1 MSHFGYAQCDTF
13 FFYSSVS
20 MHSRINLITL
30 GVSDLAV
37 SQAFYQ
43 RLGFELSTSS
53 QEGSVAF
60 LKTGG
65 AVLSLFP
72 KAELAKDAMV
82 SAEGSGFQ
90 GITLAQNVENKEDVD
105 TFLKEAE
112 AAGAVITKP
121 AQDVF
126 WGGYNGYF
134 KDPDGYLW
142 EVAWNP
148 FFPFD
153 ERGQVVLP

>member
-1 MSHFGYAQCDTF
+1 
-13 FFYSSVS
+13 
-20 MHSRINLITL
+20 MHSRINLITI
-30 GVSDLAV
+30 GVSDLER
-37 SQAFYQ
+37 SKQFYLK
-43 RLGFELSTSS
+43 LGFELSSAS
-53 QEGSVAF
+53 QEGAVAF
-60 LKTGG
+60 FKTGG
-65 AVLSLFP
+65 AVLSLFS
-72 KAELAKDAMV
+72 KEELAKDAMV
-82 SAEGSGFQ
+82 PVEGSGFQ
-90 GITLAQNVENKEDVD
+90 GMTLAQNVDKKEDVD
-105 TFLKEAE
+105 VFLKQAE

-153 ERGQVVLP
+153 EHGQIVLP

>member
-1 MSHFGYAQCDTF
+1 
-13 FFYSSVS
+13 

-30 GVSDLAV
+30 GVSDLER
-37 SQAFYQ
+37 SKQFYLK
-43 RLGFELSTSS
+43 LGFEYSS
-53 QEGSVAF
+53 DSHEGSVAF
-60 LKTGG
+60 FKTGG
-65 AVLSLFP
+65 AVLSLFS
-72 KAELAKDAMV
+72 KEELAKDAMV
-82 SAEGSGFQ
+82 PVEGSGFQ
-90 GITLAQNVENKEDVD
+90 GITLAQNVSKKEDVD
-105 TFLKEAE
+105 AFLKEAE

-153 ERGQVVLP
+153 KNGQLVLS